1 MYSKYISAAH
11 ETSLNT
17 ADIGDILK
25 TPRILS
31 CIMQIQ
37 TDEPAASV
45 SILQNIVNLQKY
57 LVNL

>member
-25 TPRILS
+25 TPRILR
-31 CIMQIQ
+31 CIMQSSDQ
-37 TDEPAASV
+37 QQVSV
-45 SILQNIVNLQKY
+45 FDKILSIYKNI
-57 LVNL
+57 